1 MIPLPTTSYWHTIPI
16 TYNQTKYFH
25 EENSEINEIIH
36 IKEKKTNNTIFSILS
51 PILIDQ
57 ITENEFITA
66 AYKNKIPDN
75 NFVFQ
80 HLYYDNNT
88 NHIKQLFVTSYQ
100 SPSQKIT
107 TINHLYL
114 LNEYTKTII
123 YNPIQKK
130 SLILETTNITEF
142 PLQETTPY
150 LKAII
155 NIENA
160 DTLTLLIN
168 SNTLEF
174 NGFYS
179 NLQDRYIAIKRNKDN
194 NFIDDYNQTLEK
206 EILTYI
212 RILKQQEIFYQ
223 EQSNQKAEQILQKY
237 LTKKNKKR

>member
-1 MIPLPTTSYWHTIPI
+1 MPVPVSSTTSVRTPLSY
-16 TYNQTKYFH
+16 
-25 EENSEINEIIH
+25 SV
-36 IKEKKTNNTIFSILS
+36 IKET
-51 PILIDQ
+51 P
-57 ITENEFITA
+57 
-66 AYKNKIPDN
+66 
-75 NFVFQ
+75 
-80 HLYYDNNT
+80 
-88 NHIKQLFVTSYQ
+88 
-100 SPSQKIT
+100 
-107 TINHLYL
+107 
-114 LNEYTKTII
+114 
-123 YNPIQKK
+123 
-130 SLILETTNITEF
+130 
-142 PLQETTPY
+142 PY